1 MLLLAD
7 RNFYS
12 YQLWNAA
19 AATGAHLLW
28 RVKAGTHLPVV
39 AELPDGSWLTR
50 IPDPRAAQARRHKNG
65 QRRRRGSTPGPDTGP
80 LPGITVRVI
89 EYVLTVTAGDGRTR
103 TERYRHI
110 TTLTDWRA
118 CPAAELAA
126 GYAWRWAIDPGK
138 QGAWHGD
145 IGLIPA
151 DKLPQPAAVWHTAV
165 SLVTTS
171 SPAYGTLPGAILVSL
186 QRMAIGFAVGGTPA
200 VLLALVAGL
209 SRLGENAVD
218 PLLQIVRM
226 LPLFGLIPV
235 FIVWFGI
242 GELPKIILIALGA
255 AIPLYLNTFAGIRG
269 VDAKL
274 AEVGRVQRLT
284 RAETIRHIVLPGAL
298 PQALT
303 GLRQSLGVA
312 WLALVVAEQVNA
324 NAGLGFMISQATQ
337 FLRNDVILVA
347 LAVYAVLGLITDALV
362 RLLERRALAWRRGIL
377 G

>member
-1 MLLLAD
+1 MPETADAGLIAISEGRAETAVLA
-7 RNFYS
+7 S
-12 YQLWNAA
+12 AA
-19 AATGAHLLW
+19 VDGPF
-28 RVKAGTHLPVV
+28 AGPGPAPAL
-39 AELPDGSWLTR
+39 AG
-50 IPDPRAAQARRHKNG
+50 
-65 QRRRRGSTPGPDTGP
+65 RRRRRHRGW
-80 LPGITVRVI
+80 
-89 EYVLTVTAGDGRTR
+89 
-103 TERYRHI
+103 YR
-110 TTLTDWRA
+110 LVSPVAVVALWQLLSSA
-118 CPAAELAA
+118 
-126 GYAWRWAIDPGK
+126 
-138 QGAWHGD
+138 
-145 IGLIPA
+145 GLIPA
-151 DKLPQPAAVWHTAV
+151 DKLPPPTTVWHTAV
-165 SLVTTS
+165 SLVTTN
-171 SPAYGTLPGAILVSL
+171 SPAYGTLQNAMLVSL
-186 QRMAIGFAVGGTPA
+186 ERMAIGFAVGGSIA

-209 SRLGENAVD
+209 SRLCENAVD
-218 PLLQIVRM
+218 PLLQIIRM

-312 WLALVVAEQVNA
+312 WLALVVADLLRQRRWL
-324 NAGLGFMISQATQ
+324 AGLGFMISQATQ

-347 LAVYAVLGLITDALV
+347 LAVYAILGLTTDALV

>member
-1 MLLLAD
+1 MPETADAGLITISEGRAETAVLASPAVD
-7 RNFYS
+7 GPF
-12 YQLWNAA
+12 
-19 AATGAHLLW
+19 
-28 RVKAGTHLPVV
+28 AGP
-39 AELPDGSWLTR
+39 APA
-50 IPDPRAAQARRHKNG
+50 PAQAGRR
-65 QRRRRGSTPGPDTGP
+65 QRRQWGWYRLISP
-80 LPGITVRVI
+80 VAVI
-89 EYVLTVTAGDGRTR
+89 ALWQVLSSA
-103 TERYRHI
+103 
-110 TTLTDWRA
+110 
-118 CPAAELAA
+118 
-126 GYAWRWAIDPGK
+126 
-138 QGAWHGD
+138 
-145 IGLIPA
+145 GLIPA
-151 DKLPQPAAVWHTAV
+151 DKLPPPTTVWHTAV

-171 SPAYGTLPGAILVSL
+171 SPAYGTLQGAMLVSL
-186 QRMAIGFAVGGTPA
+186 QRMAIGFAVGGTIA

-255 AIPLYLNTFAGIRG
+255 AIPLYLNTFAGIRS

-347 LAVYAVLGLITDALV
+347 LAVYAILGLITDALV

>member
-1 MLLLAD
+1 MPETADAGLITLSEGRAETAVLA
-7 RNFYS
+7 S
-12 YQLWNAA
+12 AA
-19 AATGAHLLW
+19 VDGPFAAPAP
-28 RVKAGTHLPVV
+28 AG
-39 AELPDGSWLTR
+39 
-50 IPDPRAAQARRHKNG
+50 RR
-65 QRRRRGSTPGPDTGP
+65 QRRQWGWYRLISP
-80 LPGITVRVI
+80 VAVI
-89 EYVLTVTAGDGRTR
+89 ALWQLLSSA
-103 TERYRHI
+103 
-110 TTLTDWRA
+110 
-118 CPAAELAA
+118 
-126 GYAWRWAIDPGK
+126 
-138 QGAWHGD
+138 
-145 IGLIPA
+145 GLIPA
-151 DKLPQPAAVWHTAV
+151 DKLPPPTTVWHTAV

-171 SPAYGTLPGAILVSL
+171 SPAYGTLQGAMGVSL
-186 QRMAIGFAVGGTPA
+186 QRMAIGFAVGGTIA

-255 AIPLYLNTFAGIRG
+255 AIPLYLNTFAGIRS

>member
-1 MLLLAD
+1 MPEAADAGLATLQEGRD
-7 RNFYS
+7 EAAGLTS
-12 YQLWNAA
+12 VAIDGPHTGAKPAA
-19 AATGAHLLW
+19 AA
-28 RVKAGTHLPVV
+28 
-39 AELPDGSWLTR
+39 
-50 IPDPRAAQARRHKNG
+50 
-65 QRRRRGSTPGPDTGP
+65 RRRRHRGW
-80 LPGITVRVI
+80 
-89 EYVLTVTAGDGRTR
+89 
-103 TERYRHI
+103 YRLI
-110 TTLTDWRA
+110 SPVAVVALWQLLSSA
-118 CPAAELAA
+118 
-126 GYAWRWAIDPGK
+126 
-138 QGAWHGD
+138 
-145 IGLIPA
+145 GLIPA
-151 DKLPQPAAVWHTAV
+151 DKLPPPTTVWHTAV
-165 SLVTTS
+165 SLVTS
-171 SPAYGTLPGAILVSL
+171 NSPAYGTLQHAMLVSL
-186 QRMAIGFAVGGTPA
+186 ERMAVGFTVGGSIA

-324 NAGLGFMISQATQ
+324 NAGLGFIISQATQ

>member
-1 MLLLAD
+1 MPETADAGLITLQEGRAETAVLA
-7 RNFYS
+7 S
-12 YQLWNAA
+12 AA
-19 AATGAHLLW
+19 VDGPFVGPSPAPPL
-28 RVKAGTHLPVV
+28 AG
-39 AELPDGSWLTR
+39 R
-50 IPDPRAAQARRHKNG
+50 RQRRH
-65 QRRRRGSTPGPDTGP
+65 RGWYRLISP
-80 LPGITVRVI
+80 VAVI
-89 EYVLTVTAGDGRTR
+89 ALWQLLSSA
-103 TERYRHI
+103 
-110 TTLTDWRA
+110 
-118 CPAAELAA
+118 
-126 GYAWRWAIDPGK
+126 
-138 QGAWHGD
+138 
-145 IGLIPA
+145 GLIPA
-151 DKLPQPAAVWHTAV
+151 DKLSPPTTVWHTAV

-171 SPAYGTLPGAILVSL
+171 SPAYGALQGAMLVSL
-186 QRMAIGFAVGGTPA
+186 QRMAIGFAVGGTIA

-324 NAGLGFMISQATQ
+324 SAGLGFMISQATQ

>member
-1 MLLLAD
+1 MPEISTLREGRDEAAVLTSAAVDGPYAGPTSAPTPVLA
-7 RNFYS
+7 
-12 YQLWNAA
+12 
-19 AATGAHLLW
+19 G
-28 RVKAGTHLPVV
+28 
-39 AELPDGSWLTR
+39 
-50 IPDPRAAQARRHKNG
+50 
-65 QRRRRGSTPGPDTGP
+65 RRRRRNRGW
-80 LPGITVRVI
+80 
-89 EYVLTVTAGDGRTR
+89 
-103 TERYRHI
+103 YRLI
-110 TTLTDWRA
+110 SPVAVVALWQLLSSA
-118 CPAAELAA
+118 
-126 GYAWRWAIDPGK
+126 
-138 QGAWHGD
+138 
-145 IGLIPA
+145 GLIPA
-151 DKLPQPAAVWHTAV
+151 DKLPPPTTVWHTAV
-165 SLVTTS
+165 SLVTTN
-171 SPAYGTLPGAILVSL
+171 SPAYGTLQNAMLVSL
-186 QRMAIGFAVGGTPA
+186 ERMAIGFAVGGSIA

-255 AIPLYLNTFAGIRG
+255 AVPLYLNTFAGIRC

-347 LAVYAVLGLITDALV
+347 LAV
-362 RLLERRALAWRRGIL
+362 
-377 G
+377 

>member
-1 MLLLAD
+1 MPETADAGLIAISEGRAETAVLA
-7 RNFYS
+7 S
-12 YQLWNAA
+12 AA
-19 AATGAHLLW
+19 VG
-28 RVKAGTHLPVV
+28 PVV
-39 AELPDGSWLTR
+39 GPSPAPALAG
-50 IPDPRAAQARRHKNG
+50 RR
-65 QRRRRGSTPGPDTGP
+65 QRRQWGWYRLISP
-80 LPGITVRVI
+80 VAVI
-89 EYVLTVTAGDGRTR
+89 ALWQLLSSA
-103 TERYRHI
+103 
-110 TTLTDWRA
+110 
-118 CPAAELAA
+118 
-126 GYAWRWAIDPGK
+126 
-138 QGAWHGD
+138 
-145 IGLIPA
+145 GLIPA
-151 DKLPQPAAVWHTAV
+151 DKLPPPTTVWHTAV
-165 SLVTTS
+165 SLVTS
-171 SPAYGTLPGAILVSL
+171 NSPAYGTLQHAMLVSL
-186 QRMAIGFAVGGTPA
+186 ERMAVGFTVGGSIA

-255 AIPLYLNTFAGIRG
+255 AIPLYLNTFAGIRS

>member
-1 MLLLAD
+1 MPETADAGLIAISEGRAETAVLA
-7 RNFYS
+7 S
-12 YQLWNAA
+12 AA
-19 AATGAHLLW
+19 VDGPF
-28 RVKAGTHLPVV
+28 AGPGPAPAL
-39 AELPDGSWLTR
+39 AG
-50 IPDPRAAQARRHKNG
+50 
-65 QRRRRGSTPGPDTGP
+65 RRRRRHRGW
-80 LPGITVRVI
+80 
-89 EYVLTVTAGDGRTR
+89 
-103 TERYRHI
+103 YR
-110 TTLTDWRA
+110 LVSPVAVVALWQLLSSA
-118 CPAAELAA
+118 
-126 GYAWRWAIDPGK
+126 
-138 QGAWHGD
+138 
-145 IGLIPA
+145 GLIPA
-151 DKLPQPAAVWHTAV
+151 DKLPPPTTVWHTAV
-165 SLVTTS
+165 SLVTTN
-171 SPAYGTLPGAILVSL
+171 SPAYGTLQNAMLVSL
-186 QRMAIGFAVGGTPA
+186 ERMAIGFAVGGSIA

-218 PLLQIVRM
+218 PLLQIIRM

-347 LAVYAVLGLITDALV
+347 LAVYAILGLTTDALV